1 MPIIRSWALT
11 RGFALHPETR
21 NRYEIRYTRTQH
33 RPPIAAG
40 QRPRPSF
47 RHPQGSMPR
56 FLHQSCRNT
65 WWMSVDG
72 GRFVG
77 IARSR
82 RHQQPAPGTMS
93 GSARTSFLTR
103 RPRPRPVGTPTASMH
118 RAMPRRGRPRNQNA
132 TSRRARSRG
141 YRPLKSAGPLDRL
154 WFVSAYGDIKT
165 SHTALTRIP
174 KVRRGVDSMRA

>member
-1 MPIIRSWALT
+1 MNGNGGQASGSRSSRTNPSERPQTTCAASLRWCTPCAT
-11 RGFALHPETR
+11 VTECQSRTGCGSTDGPSRSRGRA
-21 NRYEIRYTRTQH
+21 
-33 RPPIAAG
+33 
-40 QRPRPSF
+40 
-47 RHPQGSMPR
+47 
-56 FLHQSCRNT
+56 SCR
-65 WWMSVDG
+65 
-72 GRFVG
+72 RRALRG

-118 RAMPRRGRPRNQNA
+118 RAMPRRGRPRGQDA

-154 WFVSAYGDIKT
+154 WLVSAYGDIKT
-165 SHTALTRIP
+165 PHTALTRIP
-174 KVRRGVDSMRA
+174 KARRDVDSIRA